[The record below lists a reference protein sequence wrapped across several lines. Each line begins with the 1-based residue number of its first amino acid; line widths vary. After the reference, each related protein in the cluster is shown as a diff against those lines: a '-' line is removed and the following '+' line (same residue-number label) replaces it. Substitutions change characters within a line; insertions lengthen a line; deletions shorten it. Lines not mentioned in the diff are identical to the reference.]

1 MKSVRSLLVAAMFGL
16 GLSAGAQAQSPDVGL
31 VNMLQG
37 DVSYQSDGAQAAK
50 AQAFMKVRQGDRFTV
65 PAGAQVRVVYMQGG
79 RQETWR
85 GPSAFR
91 AGTQQSEATNG
102 QPLLVSQLPSAVSQ
116 RIQQAPELVQIAR
129 LGRSGGVNVRGSKDD
144 RPPRLTAAQ
153 QTEVNAAKATYKTM
167 RSQAANDDIMPE
179 MYLYAVL
186 QDYLLYDDIKPV
198 VEEMAKRQP
207 GNPDVDAL
215 VAYVKTRTGN

>member
-1 MKSVRSLLVAAMFGL
+1 MISLSKFLGVAVLGL
-16 GLSAGAQAQSPDVGL
+16 GFLSGAQAQSPDVGL
-31 VNMLQG
+31 VNLLQG
-37 DVSYQSDGAQAAK
+37 DVNYQSDGSQASK

-65 PAGAQVRVVYMQGG
+65 PAGAQIRVVYLQGG

-129 LGRSGGVNVRGSKDD
+129 LGRSGGVNVRGTDK
-144 RPPRLTAAQ
+144 PPRLTAAQ
-153 QTEVNAAKATYKTM
+153 QSEVNAAKATYKTM
-167 RSQAANDDIMPE
+167 RTQAAADDIMPE

-207 GNPDVDAL
+207 GNADVDAL
-215 VAYVKTRTGN
+215 VAYVKTRTQ